1 MGQILT
7 VVVGSS
13 VGTPGTGTLTV
24 AGHPEAYEPCYHCA
38 LIWESG
44 SVYATISGVTFS
56 ASYSGTTPTSASVAT
71 ALASS
76 INAASSP
83 VSATVSGS
91 VITIKSK
98 DNGAVTNYSLS
109 TSYSYS
115 AGDFTSPAF
124 TAAPSGSSLTGGTD

>member
-1 MGQILT
+1 MSQILT

-24 AGHPEAYEPCYHCA
+24 AGHPESYEPCYHCA

-44 SVYATISGVTFS
+44 RVYATISGVTFS
-56 ASYSGTTPTSASVAT
+56 ASYSGTTPISASVAT

-91 VITIKSK
+91 VITIKYK